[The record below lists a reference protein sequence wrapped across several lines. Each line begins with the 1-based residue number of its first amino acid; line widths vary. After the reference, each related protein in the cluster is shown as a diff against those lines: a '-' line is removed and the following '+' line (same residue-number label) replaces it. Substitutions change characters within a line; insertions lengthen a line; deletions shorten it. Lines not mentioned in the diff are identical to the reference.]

1 MARLGAMGLTTAE
14 IARIEAPIGLDIG
27 AATPAEI
34 AVAIL
39 ASVVRALRRRP
50 ADCLASLSRRP

>member
-1 MARLGAMGLTTAE
+1 VINTIR
-14 IARIEAPIGLDIG
+14 APIGLDIG

-39 ASVVRALRRRP
+39 AEIIQSLRRRNLP
-50 ADCLASLSRRP
+50 GTSAAVEASA